1 MIISMRRVDEDEVII
16 EVIVEDTDEKR
27 KKEIEKALID
37 FAKAIFPSLKIE
49 SVKWKED
56 DKYA

>member
-1 MIISMRRVDEDEVII
+1 MEKEVII
-16 EVIVEDTDEKR
+16 EVIVENADEKR

-49 SVKWKED
+49 SVEWKEG
-56 DKYA
+56 